1 MRFWLV
7 LYNPL
12 LSGGFMSLL
21 TAQNLTFGFLDGVL
35 FKGAAFKVEETDRIG
50 LIGANGTG
58 KTSLFKLII
67 GKYSPNE
74 GGIVRGKDVRIG
86 YMEQYLECDDNQ
98 TLYDEAL
105 TVFSD
110 VTRMEEELEE
120 ITQKLLS
127 DSSIELIEKQ
137 IKLTEEIERRDGL
150 IYKAKT
156 KSALLGL
163 GFSENDLNLKVNSLS
178 GGQRSKLSLCKL
190 LLSNTNLLL
199 LDEPTNNLDIDAV
212 TWLEDFLIKY
222 KGAIIVVSHDR
233 YFLDKVTTSTMEI
246 AHKKLTLTTGNYTV
260 FQKIKAEREL
270 TIEREYEKT
279 IAEIKR
285 IEGIIEQQKRFN
297 QARNYVTIASKEKQ
311 IERLKETLVIPDKAL
326 KSVYFSFKTDIRTG
340 DEVVS
345 IKDLAKSFPNKQ
357 LFSNFNL
364 SVFREEKVF
373 LLGPNGCGKST
384 FLKILN
390 KEVQQDYGT
399 FRFGSNVKIGY
410 FDQNIDKLHS
420 DKTVLDEVWDMY
432 RHMTETEIRSA
443 LAMFLFCGEDVFKK
457 VSLLSGGER
466 AKISLLKIMLSKP
479 NFLILDEPTNHLD
492 ITSREVLENAL
503 LDFDGTMLVVSHDR
517 YFINKLATK
526 TVYLTHNGAVNI
538 DGNYDSYLEYRQNNA
553 ESEKIVAEKKPVVN
567 DYKLR
572 KERASNERK
581 RKTRISK
588 LEAEIEEIEIKSAT
602 LETEISSPEISA
614 NYETLLEYTNNL
626 NTLRTMLEEMYT
638 EWEELQAEE

>member
-1 MRFWLV
+1 
-7 LYNPL
+7 
-12 LSGGFMSLL
+12 MSLL

-35 FKGAAFKVEETDRIG
+35 FKGAAFKVEENDKIG

-67 GKYSPNE
+67 GEYSPNE

-98 TLYDEAL
+98 TLYNEAL

-110 VTRMEEELEE
+110 VAKMEEELEE
-120 ITQKLLS
+120 INEKLLNES
-127 DSSIELIEKQ
+127 NIELIEKQ
-137 IKLTEEIERRDGL
+137 IRLTEDIERRDGL
-150 IYKAKT
+150 VYKAKT
-156 KSALLGL
+156 KSALIGL
-163 GFSENDLNLKVNSLS
+163 GFSEKDLALKVNSLS

-190 LLSNTNLLL
+190 LLSDTNLLL

-212 TWLEDFLIKY
+212 NWLEDFLIKY
-222 KGAIIVVSHDR
+222 KGAVIVVSHDR
-233 YFLDKVTTSTMEI
+233 YFLDKITTSTMEI

-260 FQKIKAEREL
+260 FRKLKAEREL

-279 IAEIKR
+279 MTEIKR

-297 QARNYVTIASKEKQ
+297 QARNYITIASKEKQ
-311 IERLKETLVIPDKAL
+311 IERLKETLVVPDKAL
-326 KSVYFSFKTDIRTG
+326 KSIHFSFKTDVRTG
-340 DEVVS
+340 DEVVNV
-345 IKDLAKSFPNKQ
+345 KDLSKSFPDKK

-364 SVFREEKVF
+364 SVFREDRVF

-390 KEVQQDYGT
+390 KEQTQDYGT

-432 RHMTETEIRSA
+432 RFMTETEIRSA
-443 LAMFLFCGEDVFKK
+443 LAMFLFCGEDVYKK

-517 YFINKLATK
+517 YFINKLANK
-526 TVYLTHNGAVNI
+526 TVYLTHDGAVNI
-538 DGNYDSYLEYRQNNA
+538 DGNYDAYLLYR
-553 ESEKIVAEKKPVVN
+553 ESSTVNEVKATEKKPVVN

-572 KERASNERK
+572 KEKASNERK

-588 LEAEIEEIEIKSAT
+588 LEVEIEETENKISA
-602 LETEISSPEISA
+602 LEEQISTPEISA
-614 NYETLLEYTNNL
+614 DYEKLLEYTNNL
-626 NTLRTMLEEMYT
+626 NELRTSLEDMYS
-638 EWEELQAEE
+638 EWEALQSEE

>member
-1 MRFWLV
+1 
-7 LYNPL
+7 
-12 LSGGFMSLL
+12 MSLL

-35 FKGAAFKVEETDRIG
+35 FKGAAFKVEENDKIG

-67 GKYSPNE
+67 GTYSPNE

-86 YMEQYLECDDNQ
+86 YMEQYLECDENQ
-98 TLYDEAL
+98 SLYNEAL
-105 TVFSD
+105 TVFND
-110 VTRMEEELEE
+110 VAEMENELEAINE
-120 ITQKLLS
+120 RLLTES
-127 DSSIELIEKQ
+127 TIELIEKQ
-137 IKLTEEIERRDGL
+137 VKLTEEIERRDGL
-150 IYKAKT
+150 VYKAKT
-156 KSALLGL
+156 KSALIGL
-163 GFSENDLNLKVNSLS
+163 GFSESDLDLKVNALS

-190 LLSNTNLLL
+190 LLSDTNLLL
-199 LDEPTNNLDIDAV
+199 LDEPTNNLDVDAIN
-212 TWLEDFLIKY
+212 WLEDFLIKY
-222 KGAIIVVSHDR
+222 KGAVIVVSHDR
-233 YFLDKVTTSTMEI
+233 YFLDKITTSTMEI
-246 AHKKLTLTTGNYTV
+246 SHKKLTLTTGNYTV
-260 FQKIKAEREL
+260 FQKLKAEREL

-279 IAEIKR
+279 LTEIKR

-297 QARNYVTIASKEKQ
+297 QARNYITIASKEKQ
-311 IERLKETLVIPDKAL
+311 IERLKETLVVPDKAL
-326 KSVYFSFKTDIRTG
+326 KSVHFSFKTDVRTG
-340 DEVVS
+340 DEVVKVQGLS
-345 IKDLAKSFPNKQ
+345 KSFPDKK
-357 LFSNFNL
+357 LFSNFDL
-364 SVFREEKVF
+364 SVYREDRVF

-390 KEVQQDYGT
+390 KEMAQDYGT

-432 RHMTETEIRSA
+432 RYLTETEIRSA

-517 YFINKLATK
+517 YFINKLANK
-526 TVYLTHNGAVNI
+526 TVYLTHDGAVNI
-538 DGNYDSYLEYRQNNA
+538 DGNYDDYIAFRQNKMVA
-553 ESEKIVAEKKPVVN
+553 EAKEVEKKPVTN

-572 KERASNERK
+572 KEKASNERK
-581 RKTRISK
+581 RKTKISK
-588 LEAEIEEIEIKSAT
+588 LEIEIEETENKIAR
-602 LETEISSPEISA
+602 LEQELSTPEISG
-614 NYETLLEYTNNL
+614 NYEKLLEYTSSL
-626 NTLRTMLEEMYT
+626 NDLRSSLEDMYS
-638 EWEELQAEE
+638 EWEMLQTEE

>member
-1 MRFWLV
+1 
-7 LYNPL
+7 
-12 LSGGFMSLL
+12 MSLL

-35 FKGAAFKVEETDRIG
+35 FKGAAFKVEENDKIG

-67 GKYSPNE
+67 GQYSPNE

-98 TLYDEAL
+98 TLYNEAL

-110 VTRMEEELEE
+110 VAKMEEELEE
-120 ITQKLLS
+120 INEKLLS
-127 DSSIELIEKQ
+127 ESSIDLIEKQ
-137 IKLTEEIERRDGL
+137 VKLTEDIERRDGL
-150 IYKAKT
+150 VYKAKT
-156 KSALLGL
+156 KSALIGL
-163 GFSENDLNLKVNSLS
+163 GFSEKDLDLKVNSLS

-212 TWLEDFLIKY
+212 NWLEDFLIKY
-222 KGAIIVVSHDR
+222 KGALIVVSHDR
-233 YFLDKVTTSTMEI
+233 YFLDKITTSTMEI

-260 FQKIKAEREL
+260 FQKLKAEREL

-279 IAEIKR
+279 VTEIKR

-297 QARNYVTIASKEKQ
+297 QARNYITIASKEKQ
-311 IERLKETLVIPDKAL
+311 IERLRETLVVPDKAL
-326 KSVYFSFKTDIRTG
+326 KSVHFSFKIDARTG
-340 DEVVS
+340 DEVVNVQG
-345 IKDLAKSFPNKQ
+345 LAKSFPDKK

-364 SVFREEKVF
+364 SVFREDRVF

-390 KEVQQDYGT
+390 KEISPDYGT

-432 RHMTETEIRSA
+432 RFMTETEIRSA
-443 LAMFLFCGEDVFKK
+443 LAMFLFCGEDVYKK

-517 YFINKLATK
+517 YFINKLANK
-526 TVYLTHNGAVNI
+526 TVLLTHDGAVNI
-538 DGNYDSYLEYRQNNA
+538 DGNYDAYLLFRENSAVA
-553 ESEKIVAEKKPVVN
+553 EVKATEKKPVVN

-572 KERASNERK
+572 KEKASNERK
-581 RKTRISK
+581 RKTRIAK
-588 LEAEIEEIEIKSAT
+588 LEVEIEETENNIAL
-602 LETEISSPEISA
+602 LEEEISTPEVSA
-614 NYETLLEYTNNL
+614 DYEKLLEYTNKL
-626 NTLRTMLEEMYT
+626 NDLRTSLEDMYS
-638 EWEELQAEE
+638 EWEELQI

>member
-1 MRFWLV
+1 
-7 LYNPL
+7 
-12 LSGGFMSLL
+12 MSLL

-35 FKGAAFKVEETDRIG
+35 FKGAAFKVEENEKIG

-67 GKYSPNE
+67 GEYTPNE

-98 TLYDEAL
+98 TLYNEAL

-110 VTRMEEELEE
+110 VAEMETELDAINER
-120 ITQKLLS
+120 LLTES
-127 DSSIELIEKQ
+127 GIELIEKQ
-137 IKLTEEIERRDGL
+137 VKLTEEIERRDGL
-150 IYKAKT
+150 VYKAKT
-156 KSALLGL
+156 KSALIGL
-163 GFSENDLNLKVNSLS
+163 GFSEKDLDLKVNSLS

-212 TWLEDFLIKY
+212 NWLEDFLIKY
-222 KGAIIVVSHDR
+222 KGAVIVVSHDR
-233 YFLDKVTTSTMEI
+233 YFLDKITTSTMEI
-246 AHKKLTLTTGNYTV
+246 SHKKLTLTTGNYTV
-260 FQKIKAEREL
+260 FQKLKAEREL
-270 TIEREYEKT
+270 SVEREYDKT
-279 IAEIKR
+279 ITEIKR

-297 QARNYVTIASKEKQ
+297 QARNYITIASKEKQ
-311 IERLKETLVIPDKAL
+311 IERLKETLVVPDKAL
-326 KSVYFSFKTDIRTG
+326 KSVNFSFKTDVRTG
-340 DEVVS
+340 DEVVNV
-345 IKDLAKSFPNKQ
+345 KDLSKSFPDKK

-364 SVFREEKVF
+364 SVFREDRIF

-390 KEVQQDYGT
+390 KEVNHDGGT
-399 FRFGSNVKIGY
+399 FHFGSNVKIGY

-420 DKTVLDEVWDMY
+420 DKTVLDEVWDIY
-432 RHMTETEIRSA
+432 RFMTETEIRSA
-443 LAMFLFCGEDVFKK
+443 LAMFLFCGEDVYKK

-503 LDFDGTMLVVSHDR
+503 SDFDGTMLVVSHDR
-517 YFINKLATK
+517 YFINKLANK
-526 TVYLTHNGAVNI
+526 TVYLTHEGAVNI
-538 DGNYDSYLEYRQNNA
+538 DGNYDDYLQYREILNNQSVSDK
-553 ESEKIVAEKKPVVN
+553 EEKKPVVN

-572 KERASNERK
+572 KEKASNERK
-581 RKTRISK
+581 RKTRIAK
-588 LEAEIEEIEIKSAT
+588 LEVEIEETENKILLLEEEIST
-602 LETEISSPEISA
+602 PEISSD
-614 NYETLLEYTNNL
+614 YEKLLEYTNNL
-626 NTLRTMLEEMYT
+626 NDLRTDLETMYS
-638 EWEELQAEE
+638 EWEELQSEE

>member
-1 MRFWLV
+1 
-7 LYNPL
+7 
-12 LSGGFMSLL
+12 MSLL

-35 FKGAAFKVEETDRIG
+35 FKGAAFKVEENDKVG

-67 GKYSPNE
+67 GEYSPNE
-74 GGIVRGKDVRIG
+74 GGIVRGKDVRVG

-110 VTRMEEELEE
+110 VAKMEAELDKINE
-120 ITQKLLS
+120 KLLT

-137 IKLTEEIERRDGL
+137 VKLTDDIERRDGL
-150 IYKAKT
+150 VYRAKT

-163 GFSENDLNLKVNSLS
+163 GFSENDLYLKVNSLS

-190 LLSNTNLLL
+190 LLSDTNLLL

-246 AHKKLTLTTGNYTV
+246 SHKKLTHTTGNYTV
-260 FQKIKAEREL
+260 FQKLKAEREL

-279 IAEIKR
+279 ITEIKR

-311 IERLKETLVIPDKAL
+311 IERLKETFIVPDKAL
-326 KSVYFSFKTDIRTG
+326 KSVHFSFKTDVRTG
-340 DEVVS
+340 DEVVCVKELS
-345 IKDLAKSFPNKQ
+345 KSFPDKK

-364 SVFREEKVF
+364 SIFRDEKVF

-390 KEVQQDYGT
+390 KEARQDYGT

-432 RHMTETEIRSA
+432 RFMTETEIRSA

-503 LDFDGTMLVVSHDR
+503 FDFDGTMLVVSHDR
-517 YFINKLATK
+517 YFINKLASK
-526 TVYLTHNGAVNI
+526 TVYLTHDGAVNI
-538 DGNYDSYLEYRQNNA
+538 DGNYDKYLEYREKQNNISVA
-553 ESEKIVAEKKPVVN
+553 NTQEKNPAVN

-572 KERASNERK
+572 KEKASNERK
-581 RKTRISK
+581 RKTRIAKLEFEIEEKESK
-588 LEAEIEEIEIKSAT
+588 ILTIEAEISTPEV
-602 LETEISSPEISA
+602 SS
-614 NYETLLEYTNNL
+614 NYEKLLEYTNNL
-626 NTLRTMLEEMYT
+626 NEMKNKLEEMYS
-638 EWEELQAEE
+638 EWEALQTEE

>member
-1 MRFWLV
+1 
-7 LYNPL
+7 
-12 LSGGFMSLL
+12 MSLL

-35 FKGAAFKVEETDRIG
+35 FKGAAFKVEENDKIG

-67 GKYSPNE
+67 GTYSPNE

-98 TLYDEAL
+98 TLYNEAL
-105 TVFSD
+105 TVFND
-110 VTRMEEELEE
+110 VAEMEYELEE
-120 ITQKLLS
+120 INERLLTE
-127 DSSIELIEKQ
+127 SSIELIEKQ
-137 IKLTEEIERRDGL
+137 VKLTEDIERRDGL
-150 IYKAKT
+150 VYKSKT
-156 KSALLGL
+156 KSALMGL
-163 GFSENDLNLKVNSLS
+163 GFSEKDLDLKVNTLS

-190 LLSNTNLLL
+190 LLSDTNLLL
-199 LDEPTNNLDIDAV
+199 LDEPTNNLDVDAIN
-212 TWLEDFLIKY
+212 WLEDFLIKY
-222 KGAIIVVSHDR
+222 KGAVIVVSHDR
-233 YFLDKVTTSTMEI
+233 YFLDKITTSTMEI

-260 FQKIKAEREL
+260 FHKLKAEREL

-279 IAEIKR
+279 ITEIKR

-297 QARNYVTIASKEKQ
+297 QARNYITIASKEKQ
-311 IERLKETLVIPDKAL
+311 IERLKADLVVPDKAL
-326 KSVYFSFKTDIRTG
+326 KSVHFSFKTDVRTG
-340 DEVVS
+340 DEVVKVS
-345 IKDLAKSFPNKQ
+345 DLSKSFPDKK

-364 SVFREEKVF
+364 SVYREDRVF

-390 KEVQQDYGT
+390 KELDADNGS

-410 FDQNIDKLHS
+410 FDQNIDRLDS

-432 RHMTETEIRSA
+432 RYLTETKIRSA

-517 YFINKLATK
+517 YFINKLANK
-526 TVYLTHNGAVNI
+526 TVYLTHDGAVNI
-538 DGNYDSYLEYRQNNA
+538 DGNYDDYLLFRENMA
-553 ESEKIVAEKKPVVN
+553 VEVAKEAPKKPVVN

-572 KERASNERK
+572 KEKASNERK
-581 RKTRISK
+581 RKTRIAK
-588 LEAEIEEIEIKSAT
+588 LEVEIEKTEDKIAD
-602 LETEISSPEISA
+602 LEEELSTPEVSGD
-614 NYETLLEYTNNL
+614 YEKLLEYTNNL
-626 NTLRTMLEEMYT
+626 DALRTSLEEMYS
-638 EWEELQAEE
+638 EWEELQTEE

>member
-1 MRFWLV
+1 
-7 LYNPL
+7 
-12 LSGGFMSLL
+12 MSLL

-35 FKGAAFKVEETDRIG
+35 FKGAAFKVEENDKIG

-67 GKYSPNE
+67 GTYTPNE

-98 TLYDEAL
+98 TLYNEAL

-110 VTRMEEELEE
+110 VARMEEELEE
-120 ITQKLLS
+120 INEKLLTE
-127 DSSIELIEKQ
+127 SSIELIEKQ
-137 IKLTEEIERRDGL
+137 VKLTEEIERRDGL
-150 IYKAKT
+150 VYKAKT
-156 KSALLGL
+156 KSALIGL
-163 GFSENDLNLKVNSLS
+163 GFSEKDLDLKVNSLS

-190 LLSNTNLLL
+190 LLSDTNLLL

-212 TWLEDFLIKY
+212 NWLEDFLIKY
-222 KGAIIVVSHDR
+222 KGAVIVVSHDR
-233 YFLDKVTTSTMEI
+233 YFLDKITTSTMEI
-246 AHKKLTLTTGNYTV
+246 AHKKLTLTTGNYSV
-260 FQKIKAEREL
+260 FQKLKAEREL

-279 IAEIKR
+279 ITEIKR

-297 QARNYVTIASKEKQ
+297 QARNYITIASKEKQ
-311 IERLKETLVIPDKAL
+311 IERLKETLVVPDKAL
-326 KSVYFSFKTDIRTG
+326 KSIHFSFKTDVRTG
-340 DEVVS
+340 DEVVNV
-345 IKDLAKSFPNKQ
+345 KDLSKSFPDKK
-357 LFSNFNL
+357 LFSNLNL
-364 SVFREEKVF
+364 SVFREDRVF

-390 KEVQQDYGT
+390 KEVNQDYGT

-432 RHMTETEIRSA
+432 RFMTETEIRSA
-443 LAMFLFCGEDVFKK
+443 LAMFLFCGEDVYKK

-503 LDFDGTMLVVSHDR
+503 SDFDGTMLVVSHDR
-517 YFINKLATK
+517 YFINKLANK
-526 TVYLTHNGAVNI
+526 TVYLTHDGAVNI
-538 DGNYDSYLEYRQNNA
+538 DGNYDNYLQYRESQNA
-553 ESEKIVAEKKPVVN
+553 VAVTDKEEKKPIVN

-572 KERASNERK
+572 KEKASNERK

-588 LEAEIEEIEIKSAT
+588 LEVEIEETENKISL
-602 LETEISSPEISA
+602 LEEEISTPEISA
-614 NYETLLEYTNNL
+614 NYERLLEYTNNL
-626 NTLRTMLEEMYT
+626 NELRTSLEDMYS
-638 EWEELQAEE
+638 EWEELQTEE